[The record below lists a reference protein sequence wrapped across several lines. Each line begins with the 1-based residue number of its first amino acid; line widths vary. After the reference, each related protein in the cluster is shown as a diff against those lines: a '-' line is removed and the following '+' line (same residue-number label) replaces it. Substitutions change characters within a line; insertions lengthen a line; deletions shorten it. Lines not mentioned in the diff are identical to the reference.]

1 MKQAVDADPS
11 IKLIFLCSPGN
22 PTGTLIPL
30 AAVRALLE
38 YENFKGIVV
47 VDEAYIDFAEEDASA
62 ASFVKEYANLCV
74 MQTLSKSFG
83 LAAIRLGIAIAHP
96 ALIQILMN
104 TKAPYNIST
113 PTAALALSALS
124 PEAVTCMH
132 HKVSQLVTGR
142 EWLLNALSTLRAL
155 GLGAAIGGNDA
166 NFIMVPVLE
175 KSGSGKPDNARA
187 HSVYKTL
194 AEEEGVVVRYRG
206 SEPGCTGCL
215 RITVGSKEEN
225 EAVVRKLSELLE
237 KL

>member
-1 MKQAVDADPS
+1 
-11 IKLIFLCSPGN
+11 
-22 PTGTLIPL
+22 
-30 AAVRALLE
+30 
-38 YENFKGIVV
+38 
-47 VDEAYIDFAEEDASA
+47 
-62 ASFVKEYANLCV
+62 
-74 MQTLSKSFG
+74 
-83 LAAIRLGIAIAHP
+83 
-96 ALIQILMN
+96 MN

-124 PEAVTCMH
+124 PEAVRSMH
-132 HKVSQLVTGR
+132 QKVSQLVTGR
-142 EWLLNALSTLRAL
+142 EWLLNALSTVRAL

-175 KSGSGKPDNARA
+175 KNGSGKPDNSRA

-206 SEPGCTGCL
+206 SESGCTGCL

-225 EAVVRKLSELLE
+225 ETVVRKLSELLE